1 WVCSA
6 RGDPTCYPATSPSG
20 CSRCS
25 KSSTSSTAP
34 STSSSRP
41 ISATCFSRS
50 TQSASSAG
58 WTAMPD
64 LPSHRPLPTSWSASI
79 VGSDEPSF
87 RNAGLRGGRLV
98 IVGRILHGDNLVQV
112 RRVLERPL
120 TDHLAKLLPTQIARK
135 EWHLAILP
143 AGFSF
148 HGSPYEQPG
157 QYS

>member
-1 WVCSA
+1 
-6 RGDPTCYPATSPSG
+6 
-20 CSRCS
+20 
-25 KSSTSSTAP
+25 
-34 STSSSRP
+34 
-41 ISATCFSRS
+41 
-50 TQSASSAG
+50 
-58 WTAMPD
+58 
-64 LPSHRPLPTSWSASI
+64 SI
-79 VGSDEPSF
+79 VGSDEPSY

-157 QYS
+157 QYSWCATSTLSSRTDRRNAVSPAQPCAGGCRSCRANDYGVNVCQGRPGSWALEAGVAGARRFAENRSADSNRGHNPS